1 MKLNEVKFIGRLVRD
16 AESKYMENGKIKQYF
31 SLAINDDYK
40 KAGSEEYTKRVYFA
54 NCVVYGKE
62 YQGLTKGKR
71 VIINGKFTTINYTTP
86 NGEKRTLP
94 MFEVFT
100 LDYMAS
106 KEDDKDVAKDV
117 AKKEIKEEPPVQ
129 EDDEEVILPF

>member
-16 AESKYMENGKIKQYF
+16 AESKKMENGKIKQYF

-71 VIINGKFTTINYTTP
+71 IIINGKFTTINYTTQ

-129 EDDEEVILPF
+129 EDDEGDILPF

>member
-16 AESKYMENGKIKQYF
+16 AESKMMENGKIKQYF
-31 SLAINDDYK
+31 TLAINDDYK

-62 YQGLTKGKR
+62 YNGLTKGKR
-71 VIINGKFTTINYTTP
+71 IIINGKFVTTNYTTQS
-86 NGEKRTLP
+86 GEKRSLP

-117 AKKEIKEEPPVQ
+117 SKKEIKEEPPVQ

>member
-16 AESKYMENGKIKQYF
+16 AESKKMENGKIKQYF
-31 SLAINDDYK
+31 TLALNDDYK

-54 NCVVYGKE
+54 NCVVFGKE

-71 VIINGKFTTINYTTP
+71 VIINGKFVTINYTTQS
-86 NGEKRTLP
+86 GEKRTLP